1 MEEIYIGSTND
12 LERRLREHNS
22 GKEIFT
28 KRYMPWSILYYEAY
42 STEKMART
50 REKRLK
56 YDGKA
61 IRELKKKIGI
71 SRDLPNTSFI

>member
-1 MEEIYIGSTND
+1 VEEIYIGSTND